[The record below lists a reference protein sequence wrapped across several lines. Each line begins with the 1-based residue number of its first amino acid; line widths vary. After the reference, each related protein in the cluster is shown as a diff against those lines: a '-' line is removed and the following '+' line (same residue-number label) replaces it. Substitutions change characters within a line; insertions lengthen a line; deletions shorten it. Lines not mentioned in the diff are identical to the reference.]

1 MQRMW
6 RMKVET
12 AGYRMIG
19 MLVQSLLKQH
29 SKVSPNDPSRE
40 KSSQVLRGKMLW
52 MWVCNRPNVVE
63 DTIINK
69 DWADTHQRWQRLFQL
84 CDNESFFF
92 FPLYLFI
99 FLYIFAAMRLCNFIL
114 IKNLFFFVNF
124 IHVCNIFCQFIP
136 TPLWDL
142 PTHPL
147 LTSCDPPTPS
157 LSLSG
162 SLSPMRASAGKFT
175 DVVLILYRWLQMH
188 WVHEHRGHVTSR
200 WQHFTM
206 LLSIFQLLPLFPPLP
221 WCPLSLGVFGVDGAC
236 GREE

>member
-1 MQRMW
+1 MN
-6 RMKVET
+6 
-12 AGYRMIG
+12 
-19 MLVQSLLKQH
+19 H
-29 SKVSPNDPSRE
+29 
-40 KSSQVLRGKMLW
+40 
-52 MWVCNRPNVVE
+52 
-63 DTIINK
+63 
-69 DWADTHQRWQRLFQL
+69 F
-84 CDNESFFF
+84 SFFPF
-92 FPLYLFI
+92 IYLF

-175 DVVLILYRWLQMH
+175 DVVLILCRSCTGDYSCSEFMSTEAMSHLDD
-188 WVHEHRGHVTSR
+188 
-200 WQHFTM
+200 
-206 LLSIFQLLPLFPPLP
+206 SISQCSSPSSSSYLFFPLFHDAL
-221 WCPLSLGVFGVDGAC
+221 WALVFLV
-236 GREE
+236 